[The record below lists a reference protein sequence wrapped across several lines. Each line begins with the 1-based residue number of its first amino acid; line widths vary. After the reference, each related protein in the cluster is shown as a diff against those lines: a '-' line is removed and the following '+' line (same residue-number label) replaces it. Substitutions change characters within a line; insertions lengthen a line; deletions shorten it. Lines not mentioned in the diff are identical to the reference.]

1 MSQTKKSI
9 IKVKTITN
17 YMIMKKIY
25 LLALLIITVSFF
37 SSCKK
42 NVKNENPQTVK
53 MYTVM
58 ADSTKINWTAY
69 KTTAKVPVKGQFSKI
84 TIENSKKDSTV
95 LGALNGLKF
104 KIPVNS
110 LFTNDTLR
118 DGKLKKFFFG
128 SMENTSMINGTV
140 HMNNE
145 NTSTVELTMNGI
157 TRELPI
163 AYIVTDNKVSIIG
176 NMELDNWQAKAALE
190 ALNVVCKDLHTGD
203 DGISKTWSDVK
214 IEVIAV
220 LKYE

>member
-1 MSQTKKSI
+1 
-9 IKVKTITN
+9 
-17 YMIMKKIY
+17 MKKIY
-25 LLALLIITVSFF
+25 VLPLLLMTMVFF

-42 NVKNENPQTVK
+42 NIKSEAALEKKT
-53 MYTVM
+53 YSILT
-58 ADSTKINWTAY
+58 DSTSINWTAY
-69 KTTAKVPVKGQFSKI
+69 KTTAKVPVKGQFSELI
-84 TIENSKKDSTV
+84 VENLKKDTTAV
-95 LGALNGLKF
+95 GALNGLRF

-128 SMENTSMINGTV
+128 SMKNSAFIKGTLN
-140 HMNNE
+140 MNNE

-163 AYIVTDNKVSIIG
+163 AYIVTNNKVTIVG
-176 NMELDNWQAKAALE
+176 NMELDNWQAKVALE

-214 IEVIAV
+214 IEVIAI

>member
-1 MSQTKKSI
+1 
-9 IKVKTITN
+9 
-17 YMIMKKIY
+17 MKKIY
-25 LLALLIITVSFF
+25 VLSLILLIMVFV

-42 NVKNENPQTVK
+42 NEKKEVNQIEKTYSVI
-53 MYTVM
+53 

-69 KTTAKVPVKGQFSKI
+69 KTTAKVPVNGQFTEIS
-84 TIENSKKDSTV
+84 IENVKKNTTA

-104 KIPVNS
+104 KIPVSS
-110 LFTNDTLR
+110 LVTNDTIR
-118 DGKLKKFFFG
+118 DKKLIEYFFG
-128 SMENTSMINGTV
+128 TMKNSSVITGTV
-140 HMNNE
+140 HINNE
-145 NTSTVELTMNGI
+145 NASTVDLTLNGI

-163 AYIVTDNKVSIIG
+163 AHIVTDNKVTIIG

-214 IEVIAV
+214 IEVVAI

>member
-1 MSQTKKSI
+1 
-9 IKVKTITN
+9 
-17 YMIMKKIY
+17 MKKIY
-25 LLALLIITVSFF
+25 VLSSLLLIMVFV

-42 NVKNENPQTVK
+42 NEKKEVTPIVKT
-53 MYTVM
+53 YSVM
-58 ADSTKINWTAY
+58 ADSTTINWTAY
-69 KTTAKVPVKGQFSKI
+69 KTTAKVPVKGQFSEV
-84 TIENSKKDSTV
+84 TIENAKKDTTA

-104 KIPVNS
+104 KIPISS
-110 LFTNDTLR
+110 LITKDTIR
-118 DGKLKKFFFG
+118 DAKVKKYFFG
-128 SMENTSMINGTV
+128 SMENSGIITGTV
-140 HMNNE
+140 HINKE
-145 NTSTVELTMNGI
+145 NASTVDISMNGI

-163 AYIVTDNKVSIIG
+163 AYIVTDNKVTIVG

>member
-1 MSQTKKSI
+1 MPSI
-9 IKVKTITN
+9 QKGKRITN
-17 YMIMKKIY
+17 YTMMKKIY
-25 LLALLIITVSFF
+25 LLLLVIITGTVIL
-37 SSCKK
+37 SCKK
-42 NVKNENPQTVK
+42 TVK
-53 MYTVM
+53 EEMPLTAKTYTVM
-58 ADSTKINWTAY
+58 ADSTIINWTAY
-69 KTTAKVPVKGQFSKI
+69 KTTAKVPVKGQFSEI
-84 TIENSKKDSTV
+84 TIENVKKDSTI

-104 KIPVNS
+104 KIPVSS
-110 LFTNDTLR
+110 LFTNDTIR

-128 SMENTSMINGTV
+128 SLENTSAIKGTV
-140 HMNNE
+140 LLNNE

-163 AYIVTDNKVSIIG
+163 AYIITDNRVTIVG

-220 LKYE
+220 LNHE

>member
-1 MSQTKKSI
+1 
-9 IKVKTITN
+9 
-17 YMIMKKIY
+17 MKKIY
-25 LLALLIITVSFF
+25 LLVLLFITVTVVI
-37 SSCKK
+37 SCKK
-42 NVKNENPQTVK
+42 NVKDEKPLTAK

-58 ADSTKINWTAY
+58 ADSTIINWTAY
-69 KTTAKVPVKGQFSKI
+69 KTTSKVPVKGQFSALI
-84 TIENSKKDSTV
+84 LENVKKDSTV

-104 KIPVNS
+104 QIPVSS

-128 SMENTSMINGTV
+128 AMENTAVIKGTV

-163 AYIVTDNKVSIIG
+163 AYMITDNRVTIVG
-176 NMELDNWQAKAALE
+176 NMDLDNWQAKAALE

-220 LKYE
+220 LKHE

>member
-1 MSQTKKSI
+1 M
-9 IKVKTITN
+9 
-17 YMIMKKIY
+17 MKKIY
-25 LLALLIITVSFF
+25 LLVLLITTLTVII
-37 SSCKK
+37 SCKK
-42 NVKNENPQTVK
+42 NVKDEKPLTAK

-58 ADSTKINWTAY
+58 ADSTIINWTAY
-69 KTTAKVPVKGQFSKI
+69 KTTAKVPVKGQFSEI
-84 TIENSKKDSTV
+84 TFENSKKDSTV

-128 SMENTSMINGTV
+128 SMQNTLVIKGTV

-163 AYIVTDNKVSIIG
+163 AYIIADNKV
-176 NMELDNWQAKAALE
+176 NHCWQY
-190 ALNVVCKDLHTGD
+190 
-203 DGISKTWSDVK
+203 GIRQLAGQGRFRSFKCG
-214 IEVIAV
+214 
-220 LKYE
+220 L

>member
-1 MSQTKKSI
+1 
-9 IKVKTITN
+9 
-17 YMIMKKIY
+17 MKKIY
-25 LLALLIITVSFF
+25 LLALLIITVSFI

-42 NVKNENPQTVK
+42 NVKKENPLTAK

-69 KTTAKVPVKGQFSKI
+69 KTTAKVPVKGQFSKV

-128 SMENTSMINGTV
+128 SMENTSMIKGTV

-157 TRELPI
+157 CRKLPI
-163 AYIVTDNKVSIIG
+163 AYIVTDNKVSIIS

>member
-1 MSQTKKSI
+1 
-9 IKVKTITN
+9 
-17 YMIMKKIY
+17 MKKIY
-25 LLALLIITVSFF
+25 VFPLLLMTMMFF

-42 NVKNENPQTVK
+42 YIKSEAASEKKT
-53 MYTVM
+53 YSILT
-58 ADSTKINWTAY
+58 DSTSINWTAY
-69 KTTAKVPVKGQFSKI
+69 KTTAKVPVKGQFSELI
-84 TIENSKKDSTV
+84 VENLKKDTTAV
-95 LGALNGLKF
+95 GALNGLKF
-104 KIPVNS
+104 KIPINS

-128 SMENTSMINGTV
+128 SMKNSAFIKGTLN
-140 HMNNE
+140 MNNE

-163 AYIVTDNKVSIIG
+163 AYIVTNNKVTIVG
-176 NMELDNWQAKAALE
+176 NMELDNWQAKVALE

>member
-1 MSQTKKSI
+1 
-9 IKVKTITN
+9 
-17 YMIMKKIY
+17 MKKIY
-25 LLALLIITVSFF
+25 VLPLFLLIMMTLLNA
-37 SSCKK
+37 CKE
-42 NVKNENPQTVK
+42 NVKTEEKPAEKT
-53 MYTVM
+53 YAVM
-58 ADSTKINWTAY
+58 ADSTSINWTAY
-69 KTTAKVPVKGQFSKI
+69 KTTAKVPVKGHFSKI
-84 TIENSKKDSTV
+84 TIENEKKDSTV

-110 LFTNDTLR
+110 LFTNDTIR

-128 SMENTSMINGTV
+128 SMENTSVIKGTL

-190 ALNVVCKDLHTGD
+190 ALNLVCKDLHTGD
-203 DGISKTWSDVK
+203 DGVSKTWSDVK
-214 IEVIAV
+214 IEAIAV

>member
-1 MSQTKKSI
+1 
-9 IKVKTITN
+9 
-17 YMIMKKIY
+17 MKKIY
-25 LLALLIITVSFF
+25 LLVLFLITISFIT
-37 SSCKK
+37 SCKK
-42 NVKNENPQTVK
+42 KVKEENPLTEK
-53 MYTVM
+53 MYTLL
-58 ADSTKINWTAY
+58 ADSTIINWTAY
-69 KTTAKVPVKGQFSKI
+69 KTTAKVPVKGQFSELI
-84 TIENSKKDSTV
+84 IENAKKDSTI

-128 SMENTSMINGTV
+128 SMQNTNFIKGV
-140 HMNNE
+140 LHMNNE
-145 NTSTVELTMNGI
+145 NTSMVELTMNGI

-163 AYIVTDNKVSIIG
+163 AYIVTDHKVTIVG

-214 IEVIAV
+214 IEVIIV
-220 LKYE
+220 LNYE